1 MTQAIRETMT
11 DPITETLTGAE
22 LLLHTL
28 RKEGITTLFGIPGAM
43 NLPIYDA
50 LGRFGMRH
58 ILTRHEQ
65 GAVHAAEGYARCSHQ
80 IGVCLAT
87 SGPAATNLI
96 TGLGDALLDHVP
108 VLALTGNVPTHL
120 QGTRAFQELDIVSIA
135 RPVTKGAFQVRSA
148 AQIPGIVRE
157 ALQLATSGK
166 PGPVLIDFPQDIQTQ
181 QVRVSTGFRADPPV
195 QGRTDPEAFRQV
207 IRHLRTAHRPV
218 LLIGGGAQDARDV
231 LSFVETTGIPVVH
244 TLQGIGILPADHPQR
259 IGMPGVYGS
268 GRANQTL
275 QQADLILGIGVRFDD
290 RLTGKLALFAPQ
302 ARIIHI
308 DLDPLEFGRLIQPE
322 LSIQARAEEAFE
334 ALCVFAEP
342 LSLKAWWEQIQR
354 FQDHQVPER
363 WSMTR
368 VLQKLSRIMDPSDL
382 ITTDVGHHQMIA
394 AHHCPPSRPRHWLTS
409 GGLGTMG
416 YALPAAAGAAIA
428 RPQQRV
434 ICICGDGGFQM
445 THQELS
451 TLMAHQLNVKILV
464 LDNGHLGMVRQ
475 YQDLFTRA
483 GRSEVELASSNP
495 DFARLAGA
503 YQIPAFTANCEEEL
517 GSAFEQWLTQPGPAL
532 LHARVPA
539 EENIPVVPAG
549 QQLTHLVV
557 QKPETAHL

>member
-1 MTQAIRETMT
+1 MTQTM
-11 DPITETLTGAE
+11 TGAE

-28 RKEGITTLFGIPGAM
+28 REHGITTLFGIPGAM

-50 LGRFGMRH
+50 LGKFGMRH

-65 GAVHAAEGYARCSHQ
+65 GAVHAAEGFARSSKQ
-80 IGVCLAT
+80 VGVCLAT

-96 TGLGDALLDHVP
+96 TGLGDALLDHVS

-148 AQIPGIVRE
+148 SQIPGIVRE
-157 ALQLATSGK
+157 ALHLAQSGK
-166 PGPVLIDFPQDIQTQ
+166 PGPVLIDLPQDIQTQ
-181 QVRVSTGFRADPPV
+181 RVQVNPRFLAEPPLSS
-195 QGRTDPEAFRQV
+195 RTDPEAFRQV
-207 IRHLRTAHRPV
+207 MKALKSASRPV
-218 LLIGGGAQDARDV
+218 LLLGGGAQDARDV
-231 LSFVETTGIPVVH
+231 RSFVETTGLPVVH
-244 TLQGIGILPADHPQR
+244 TLQGIGILPANHPQR

-268 GRANQTL
+268 ARANQTISE
-275 QQADLILGIGVRFDD
+275 ADLILGIGVRFDD

-302 ARIIHI
+302 ARILHI

-322 LSIQARAEEAFE
+322 LSIQARSEDTFE

-342 LSLKAWWEQIQR
+342 LNLAAWWSRIQGFTEQQA
-354 FQDHQVPER
+354 PSR
-363 WSMTR
+363 WSMAFALQALSQ
-368 VLQKLSRIMDPSDL
+368 VLDPFDIL
-382 ITTDVGHHQMIA
+382 TTDVGHHQMLA

-428 RPQQRV
+428 KPDQRV

-451 TLMAHQLNVKILV
+451 TVVAHNLNVKILV

-483 GRSEVELASSNP
+483 GRSEVELTSSNP
-495 DFARLAGA
+495 DFTRLAQA
-503 YQIPAFTANCEEEL
+503 YQIPAWKVQDQMDLPHAL
-517 GSAFEQWLTQPGPAL
+517 QLWLNQPGPAL
-532 LHARVPA
+532 LHAQVPA

-549 QQLTHLVV
+549 QHLTQLMV
-557 QKPETAHL
+557 QKAQQNILL